1 MSVTVSY
8 SRDVNPALPTF
19 IAGTFPRVTAKR
31 TVVSGAGALV
41 AGSVL
46 GKVTADGKLRLSLA
60 AATDGSEDVYA
71 VLAEDIDATSAD
83 KDATV
88 YLSGE
93 FRAAGLTL
101 GTGHTAASTRDAARA
116 LGIYY

>member
-8 SRDVNPALPTF
+8 SREANPALPTF
-19 IAGTFPRVTAKR
+19 IAGTFPRVTA
-31 TVVSGAGALV
+31 
-41 AGSVL
+41 
-46 GKVTADGKLRLSLA
+46 DGKLLLSLA
-60 AATDGSEDVYA
+60 AAVDGSEDVYA
-71 VLAEDIDATSAD
+71 ILGEDVDATSAD
-83 KDATV
+83 KEATV

-93 FRAAGLTL
+93 FRAAGLTF